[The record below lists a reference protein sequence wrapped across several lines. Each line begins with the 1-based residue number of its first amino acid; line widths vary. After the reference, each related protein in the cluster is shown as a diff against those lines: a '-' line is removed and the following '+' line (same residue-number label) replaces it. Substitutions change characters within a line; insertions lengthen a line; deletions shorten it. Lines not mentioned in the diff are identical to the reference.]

1 MIYLF
6 GWLSIY
12 VALVMGRLNR
22 SAGDFFSYVSIFFL
36 TAIAFSRGAVGTD
49 TANYE
54 ALVGD
59 ARVLDIFSIGMEPGF
74 LGVVRSLGYFIDS
87 DPLVVRLLAL
97 IYGLGILLFFKVSE
111 KSERFLILAFIL
123 PTFFFSYS
131 MNALRIG
138 MASVFLVFSA
148 HYLLRGLLVRFYFFS
163 LFAIFF
169 HYSTVFSILFLMVF
183 SVEGSGWRRYLHYLL
198 LLALLGLIL
207 YAGGSVLD
215 EKSATYS
222 DYQAPDALSG
232 LSQVLMLTMLF
243 LGILFSRLTFK
254 VKIKLLLA
262 GVLFTAMFW
271 AIARQSYAGLR
282 FLDLL
287 VFVYPL
293 SFIIAI
299 SKQGLKLSYFGKA
312 CFVLAGL
319 LSIIAQYR
327 GFLAFEGIGATPFLP
342 YLTYWN

>member
-6 GWLSIY
+6 GWFSIY
-12 VALVMGRLNR
+12 FALVMGRVNR
-22 SAGDFFSYVSIFFL
+22 GAGDFFSYVSILLL
-36 TAIAFSRGAVGTD
+36 TGIAFSRGAVGTD

-54 ALVGD
+54 TLVGD
-59 ARVLDIFSIGMEPGF
+59 ARVFDIFSIGMEPGF

-87 DPLVVRLLAL
+87 DPLVVRFLAL
-97 IYGLGILLFFKVSE
+97 IYGLGILLFFKFSD

-138 MASVFLVFSA
+138 MASIFLAFSA
-148 HYLLRGLLVRFYFFS
+148 HYLLRGFLARFYFFS
-163 LFAIFF
+163 LCAVFF

-183 SVEGSGWRRYLHYLL
+183 SVEGSGWKRYLHYLL

-207 YAGGSVLD
+207 YAGGSVMD

-232 LSQVLMLTMLF
+232 LSQVLILSMLF
-243 LGILFSRLTFK
+243 VGILFSRLTLK
-254 VKIKLLLA
+254 VKMKLLLA
-262 GVLFTAMFW
+262 GVFFTTIFW
-271 AIARQSYAGLR
+271 AVARQSYAGLR

-293 SFIIAI
+293 SFIVAI
-299 SKQGLKLSYFGKA
+299 SKQRLKFSYFEKA
-312 CFVLAGL
+312 CFVVAGL

-327 GFLAFEGIGATPFLP
+327 GFIAFEGIGATPFLP
-342 YLTYWN
+342 YVTYWN